1 MTSKVL
7 SEEVLERMETSVL
20 CWLATVSKDGM
31 PNVSPKEA
39 FMHDGHGKILIAHI
53 ASPQSVGNL
62 ESNGFAC
69 LSFLD
74 VFVQKGFKI
83 QGKACVLRDGHEGFQ
98 IQYAKLR
105 RYIGPKFPIHAVI
118 EFEPET
124 VSPIIAP
131 SYRMFPE
138 IGERDMVRESLKTY
152 RVGSALDTFQ

>member
-62 ESNGFAC
+62 ESNGFA
-69 LSFLD
+69 
-74 VFVQKGFKI
+74 
-83 QGKACVLRDGHEGFQ
+83 
-98 IQYAKLR
+98 
-105 RYIGPKFPIHAVI
+105 
-118 EFEPET
+118 
-124 VSPIIAP
+124 
-131 SYRMFPE
+131 
-138 IGERDMVRESLKTY
+138 
-152 RVGSALDTFQ
+152 